1 MLKLWGIITAVVLL
15 ALPAQASVLLSEG
28 DFLSA
33 LRKEF
38 VEQGHDENL
47 EIEFFGGQTTYVFDE
62 AGQAKIMISQ
72 LKLNEEQGKFT
83 AQAEIF
89 ADGTAKASTILTG
102 KFYLMREV
110 WVPAVEIA
118 KGEEITADKLKQT
131 TVRFSRVKDTMVVAE
146 DKLIG
151 QAAKKTLKA
160 GKLVNERDIGAV
172 ILVKKGATVTSIYRS
187 KGLQITAQAIA
198 LEDGAKGQN
207 IELENTKSRKKI
219 SGRVINAETIE
230 VE

>member
-1 MLKLWGIITAVVLL
+1 MLKLWGIIVAVVLL
-15 ALPAQASVLLSEG
+15 ALPAKASVLLSES

-33 LRKEF
+33 LQKEF
-38 VEQGHDENL
+38 AEQGHDENL
-47 EIEFFGGQTTYVFDE
+47 EIEFFGGQTAYVFDE

-131 TVRFSRVKDTMVVAE
+131 TVRVSRVKDTMVVAE

-187 KGLQITAQAIA
+187 KGLQITAQAVA

-219 SGRVINAETIE
+219 SGRVINAETVE